1 MPATKNGTSE
11 RYVDAV
17 LDRVHP
23 DWRAQR
29 PVTRRGEVL
38 LALRRLGYQVTCGDL
53 AEIMGRPSY
62 SVGNALTALYSRDLI
77 DRTPVVGANQKFV
90 YRAKVVSA

>member
-1 MPATKNGTSE
+1 MTT
-11 RYVDAV
+11 
-17 LDRVHP
+17 
-23 DWRAQR
+23 
-29 PVTRRGEVL
+29 RGEVL
-38 LALRRLGYQVTCGDL
+38 TELRRLGYQVTCGDL

-90 YRAKVVSA
+90 YRAKAVVA